1 MDKKKTIWKL
11 PDSFDSDRAPEL
23 HYINQEWVIILNKD
37 QGPLKRNNY
46 DSNGFCFWIG
56 IL

>member
-56 IL
+56 TL